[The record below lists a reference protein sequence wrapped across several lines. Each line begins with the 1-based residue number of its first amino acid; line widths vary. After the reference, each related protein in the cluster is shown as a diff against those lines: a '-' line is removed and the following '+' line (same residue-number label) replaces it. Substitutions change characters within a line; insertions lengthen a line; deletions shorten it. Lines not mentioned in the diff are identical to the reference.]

1 MSSPID
7 VTRRSLLQGTLA
19 LSTISAVGA
28 AGAAAHTTAG
38 RGVVRAEAAQRSVP
52 RDDAAFN
59 VRTLGKLQGDLSG
72 VVTYTW
78 NPGTVYGVI
87 PGSGLPP
94 AEFGRALY
102 RVEGVTQRISR
113 LLEDGS
119 VEERSRNW
127 MFYLDAETDEYLTR
141 WRNSYTGEEL
151 DVPPWRGSPSRSRLS
166 VRGPEVSFGTGFEN
180 TSLGKPPKLSFRTL
194 GERTWITRHAA
205 TRLTDAAGQ
214 HRNEL
219 SIDAWICRTADLLD
233 ERLTHIPSTYNWT
246 SHAEWQ
252 PWTRMQGRAGNVIWR
267 IESVVMHDRAALPE
281 RFLRHLEALVPGKL
295 DEPLNWSS

>member
-1 MSSPID
+1 MRQPTD
-7 VTRRSLLQGTLA
+7 PTRRTLLQGALA
-19 LSTISAVGA
+19 LA
-28 AGAAAHTTAG
+28 ATGVTTATS
-38 RGVVRAEAAQRSVP
+38 AATVRSVP
-52 RDDAAFN
+52 LDDPAFN
-59 VRTLGKLQGDLSG
+59 VRTVGKLLGDLSG

-87 PGSGLPP
+87 PGAGLPP
-94 AEFGRALY
+94 GEFGRALY

-127 MFYLDAETDEYLTR
+127 MFYVDAERDEYLSR
-141 WRNSYTGEEL
+141 WRNPYTGEEL
-151 DVPPWRGSPSRSRLS
+151 EVPPWRGSPSRSVLT
-166 VRGPEVSFGTGFEN
+166 VRGPEVNFGTGFEN
-180 TSLGKPPKLSFRTL
+180 TSLGKPPKLSYRTL

-205 TRLTDAAGQ
+205 TRLTDAAGK

-219 SIDAWICRTADLLD
+219 SIDAWICNTADLLD
-233 ERLTHIPSTYNWT
+233 ERLTHIPSTYTWT

-252 PWTRMQGRAGNVIWR
+252 PWTKMQGRAGHVLWR
-267 IESVVMHDRAALPE
+267 IESVVLHKQSDLPQ
-281 RFLRHLEALVPGKL
+281 RFLRHLEALLPGKL

>member
-1 MSSPID
+1 MNSPID
-7 VTRRSLLQGTLA
+7 VARRSLLQGTLA
-19 LSTISAVGA
+19 LSAVGA
-28 AGAAAHTTAG
+28 AGAANIADATGLVG
-38 RGVVRAEAAQRSVP
+38 RASAQRTVP

-59 VRTLGKLQGDLSG
+59 VRTIGKLQGDLSG

-78 NPGTVYGVI
+78 NPGTIYGVI

-127 MFYLDAETDEYLTR
+127 MFYLDAEADEYLTR
-141 WRNSYTGEEL
+141 WRNPYTGEDI
-151 DVPPWRGSPSRSRLS
+151 DVPPWRGSPSHSRLT
-166 VRGPEVSFGTGFEN
+166 VQGPEVSFGSGFEN
-180 TSLGKPPKLSFRTL
+180 TSLGKPPTLSFRTL

-205 TRLTDAAGQ
+205 TRLTDTAGH

-219 SIDAWICRTADLLD
+219 SIDAWVCRTADLLD
-233 ERLTHIPSTYNWT
+233 EHLTHVPSTYTWT

-267 IESVVMHDRAALPE
+267 IESVVMRDRAALPE
-281 RFLRHLEALVPGKL
+281 RFLRHLEALLPGKL

>member
-1 MSSPID
+1 MRQPTD
-7 VTRRSLLQGTLA
+7 PTRRTLLQGALA
-19 LSTISAVGA
+19 LVATGV
-28 AGAAAHTTAG
+28 TTATS
-38 RGVVRAEAAQRSVP
+38 AATVRSVP
-52 RDDAAFN
+52 LDDPAFN
-59 VRTLGKLQGDLSG
+59 VRTVGKLLGDLSG

-87 PGSGLPP
+87 PGAGLPP
-94 AEFGRALY
+94 GEFGRALY

-127 MFYLDAETDEYLTR
+127 MFYVDAERDEYLSR
-141 WRNSYTGEEL
+141 WRNPYTGEEL
-151 DVPPWRGSPSRSRLS
+151 EVPPWRGSPSRSVLT
-166 VRGPEVSFGTGFEN
+166 VRGPEVNFGTGFEN
-180 TSLGKPPKLSFRTL
+180 TSLGKPPKLSYRTL

-205 TRLTDAAGQ
+205 TRLTDAAGK

-219 SIDAWICRTADLLD
+219 SIDAWICNTADLLD
-233 ERLTHIPSTYNWT
+233 ERLTHIPSTYTWT

-252 PWTRMQGRAGNVIWR
+252 PWTKMQGRAGHVLWR
-267 IESVVMHDRAALPE
+267 IESMVLHKQSDLPQ
-281 RFLRHLEALVPGKL
+281 RFLRHLEALLPGKL

>member
-1 MSSPID
+1 MRQPSDP
-7 VTRRSLLQGTLA
+7 TRRTLLQGALA
-19 LSTISAVGA
+19 LA
-28 AGAAAHTTAG
+28 ATGVTTATN
-38 RGVVRAEAAQRSVP
+38 AATVRSVP
-52 RDDAAFN
+52 LDDAAFN
-59 VRTLGKLQGDLSG
+59 VRTVGKLLGDLSG

-87 PGSGLPP
+87 PGAGLPP
-94 AEFGRALY
+94 GEFGRALY

-127 MFYLDAETDEYLTR
+127 MFYVDAERDEYLSR
-141 WRNSYTGEEL
+141 WRNPYTGEEL
-151 DVPPWRGSPSRSRLS
+151 EVPPWRGSPSRSVLT
-166 VRGPEVSFGTGFEN
+166 VRGPEVSVGAGFEN
-180 TSLGKPPKLSFRTL
+180 TSLGKPPRLAFRTL

-205 TRLTDAAGQ
+205 TRLTDAAGK

-233 ERLTHIPSTYNWT
+233 ERLTHIPSTYTWT

-252 PWTRMQGRAGNVIWR
+252 PWTRMQGRAGNVLWR
-267 IESVVMHDRAALPE
+267 IESVVLHEREALPQ
-281 RFLRHLEALVPGKL
+281 RFLRHLEAVLPGKL

>member
-1 MSSPID
+1 MRQPTD
-7 VTRRSLLQGTLA
+7 PTRRTLLQGALA
-19 LSTISAVGA
+19 LVATGV
-28 AGAAAHTTAG
+28 TTATS
-38 RGVVRAEAAQRSVP
+38 AATVRSVP
-52 RDDAAFN
+52 LDDPAFN
-59 VRTLGKLQGDLSG
+59 VRTLGKLLGDLSG

-87 PGSGLPP
+87 PGAGLPP
-94 AEFGRALY
+94 GEFGRALY

-127 MFYLDAETDEYLTR
+127 MFYVDAERDEYLSR
-141 WRNSYTGEEL
+141 WRNPYTGEEL
-151 DVPPWRGSPSRSRLS
+151 EVPPWRGSPSRSVLT
-166 VRGPEVSFGTGFEN
+166 VRGPEVNFGTRFEN
-180 TSLGKPPKLSFRTL
+180 TSLGKPPKLSYRTL

-205 TRLTDAAGQ
+205 TRLTDAAGK

-219 SIDAWICRTADLLD
+219 SIDAWICNTAELLD
-233 ERLTHIPSTYNWT
+233 ERLTHIPSTYTWT

-252 PWTRMQGRAGNVIWR
+252 PWTKMQGQAGHVLWR
-267 IESVVMHDRAALPE
+267 IESMVLHKQSDLPQ
-281 RFLRHLEALVPGKL
+281 RFLRHLEALLPGKL

>member
-1 MSSPID
+1 MRQPTD
-7 VTRRSLLQGTLA
+7 PTRRTLLQGALA
-19 LSTISAVGA
+19 LA
-28 AGAAAHTTAG
+28 ATGVTTATS
-38 RGVVRAEAAQRSVP
+38 AATVRSVP
-52 RDDAAFN
+52 LDDPAFN
-59 VRTLGKLQGDLSG
+59 VRTLGKLLGDLSG

-87 PGSGLPP
+87 PGAGLPP
-94 AEFGRALY
+94 GEFGRALY

-127 MFYLDAETDEYLTR
+127 MFYVDAERDEYLSR
-141 WRNSYTGEEL
+141 WRNPYTGEEL
-151 DVPPWRGSPSRSRLS
+151 EVPPWRGSPSRSVLT
-166 VRGPEVSFGTGFEN
+166 VRGPEVNFGTGFEN
-180 TSLGKPPKLSFRTL
+180 TSLGKPPKLSYRTL

-205 TRLTDAAGQ
+205 TRLTDAAGK

-219 SIDAWICRTADLLD
+219 SIDAWICNTADLLD
-233 ERLTHIPSTYNWT
+233 ERLTHIPSTYTWT

-252 PWTRMQGRAGNVIWR
+252 PWTKMQGRAGHVLWR
-267 IESVVMHDRAALPE
+267 IESVVLHKQSDLPQ
-281 RFLRHLEALVPGKL
+281 RFLRHLEALLPGKL

>member
-1 MSSPID
+1 MRQPTD
-7 VTRRSLLQGTLA
+7 PTRRTLLQGALA
-19 LSTISAVGA
+19 LVATGV
-28 AGAAAHTTAG
+28 TTATS
-38 RGVVRAEAAQRSVP
+38 AATVRSVP
-52 RDDAAFN
+52 LDDPAFN
-59 VRTLGKLQGDLSG
+59 VRTVGKLLGDLSG

-87 PGSGLPP
+87 PGAGLPP
-94 AEFGRALY
+94 GEFGRALY

-127 MFYLDAETDEYLTR
+127 MFYVDAEHDEYLSR
-141 WRNSYTGEEL
+141 WRNPYTGEEL
-151 DVPPWRGSPSRSRLS
+151 EVPPWRGSPSRSVLT
-166 VRGPEVSFGTGFEN
+166 VRGPEVNFGTGFEN
-180 TSLGKPPKLSFRTL
+180 TSLGKPPKLSYRTL

-205 TRLTDAAGQ
+205 TRLTDAAGK

-219 SIDAWICRTADLLD
+219 SIDAWICNTADLLD
-233 ERLTHIPSTYNWT
+233 ERLTHIPSTYTWT

-252 PWTRMQGRAGNVIWR
+252 PWTKMQGRAGHVLWR
-267 IESVVMHDRAALPE
+267 IESVVLHKQSDLPQ
-281 RFLRHLEALVPGKL
+281 RFLRHLEALLPGKL

>member
-1 MSSPID
+1 MRQPTD
-7 VTRRSLLQGTLA
+7 PTRRTLLQGALA
-19 LSTISAVGA
+19 LVATGV
-28 AGAAAHTTAG
+28 TTATS
-38 RGVVRAEAAQRSVP
+38 AATVRSVP
-52 RDDAAFN
+52 LDDPAFN
-59 VRTLGKLQGDLSG
+59 VRTLGKLLGDLSG

-87 PGSGLPP
+87 PGAGLPP
-94 AEFGRALY
+94 GEFGRALY

-127 MFYLDAETDEYLTR
+127 MFYVDAERDEYLSR
-141 WRNSYTGEEL
+141 WRNPYTGEEL
-151 DVPPWRGSPSRSRLS
+151 EVPPWRGSPSRSVLT
-166 VRGPEVSFGTGFEN
+166 VRGPEVNFGTGFEN
-180 TSLGKPPKLSFRTL
+180 TSLGKPPKLSYRTL

-205 TRLTDAAGQ
+205 TRLTDAAGK

-219 SIDAWICRTADLLD
+219 SIDAWICNTADLLD
-233 ERLTHIPSTYNWT
+233 ERLTHIPSTYTWT

-252 PWTRMQGRAGNVIWR
+252 PWTKMQGQAGHVLWR
-267 IESVVMHDRAALPE
+267 IESMVLHKQSDLPQ
-281 RFLRHLEALVPGKL
+281 RFLRHLEALLPGKL

>member
-1 MSSPID
+1 MRQPTD
-7 VTRRSLLQGTLA
+7 PTRRTLLQGALA
-19 LSTISAVGA
+19 LVATGV
-28 AGAAAHTTAG
+28 TTATS
-38 RGVVRAEAAQRSVP
+38 AATVRSVP
-52 RDDAAFN
+52 LDDPAFN
-59 VRTLGKLQGDLSG
+59 VRTLGKLLGDLSG

-87 PGSGLPP
+87 PGAGLPP
-94 AEFGRALY
+94 GEFGRALY

-127 MFYLDAETDEYLTR
+127 MFYVDAERDEYLSR
-141 WRNSYTGEEL
+141 WRNPYTGEEL
-151 DVPPWRGSPSRSRLS
+151 EVPPWRGSPSRSVLT
-166 VRGPEVSFGTGFEN
+166 VRGPEVNFGTGFEN
-180 TSLGKPPKLSFRTL
+180 TSLGKPPKLSYRTL

-205 TRLTDAAGQ
+205 TRLTDAAGK

-219 SIDAWICRTADLLD
+219 SIDAWICNTAELLD
-233 ERLTHIPSTYNWT
+233 ERLTHIPSTYTWT

-252 PWTRMQGRAGNVIWR
+252 PWTKMQGQAGHVLWR
-267 IESVVMHDRAALPE
+267 IESMVLHKQSDLPQ
-281 RFLRHLEALVPGKL
+281 RFLRHLEALLPGKL

>member
-1 MSSPID
+1 M
-7 VTRRSLLQGTLA
+7 
-19 LSTISAVGA
+19 
-28 AGAAAHTTAG
+28 
-38 RGVVRAEAAQRSVP
+38 RSVP
-52 RDDAAFN
+52 LDDAAFN
-59 VRTLGKLQGDLSG
+59 VRTVGKLLGDLSG

-87 PGSGLPP
+87 PGAGLPP
-94 AEFGRALY
+94 GEFGRALY

-127 MFYLDAETDEYLTR
+127 MFYVDAERDEYLSR
-141 WRNSYTGEEL
+141 WRNPYTGEDLE
-151 DVPPWRGSPSRSRLS
+151 VPPWRGSPSRSVLT
-166 VRGPEVSFGTGFEN
+166 VRGPEVNFGAGFEN
-180 TSLGKPPKLSFRTL
+180 TSLGKPPRLAFRTL

-205 TRLTDAAGQ
+205 TRLTDAAGK

-233 ERLTHIPSTYNWT
+233 ERLTHIPSTYTWT

-252 PWTRMQGRAGNVIWR
+252 PWTRMQGRAGNVLWR
-267 IESVVMHDRAALPE
+267 IESVVLHEREALPQ
-281 RFLRHLEALVPGKL
+281 RFLRHLETLLQGKL

>member
-1 MSSPID
+1 MSSPVD

-19 LSTISAVGA
+19 LGTISAVGA
-28 AGAAAHTTAG
+28 ASPP
-38 RGVVRAEAAQRSVP
+38 RRVP
-52 RDDAAFN
+52 RDDAVFN
-59 VRTLGKLQGDLSG
+59 VRTIGKLQGDLSG

-119 VEERSRNW
+119 AEERSRNW

-141 WRNSYTGEEL
+141 WRNPYTGEDLE
-151 DVPPWRGSPSRSRLS
+151 VPPWRGSPSRSRLS

-233 ERLTHIPSTYNWT
+233 ERLTHIPSTYTWT

-267 IESVVMHDRAALPE
+267 IESVVMHDRTALPE
-281 RFLRHLEALVPGKL
+281 RFLRHLEALLPGKL